1 MNVKK
6 VTIITA
12 CYNGEKYLENYFLGL
27 NNQRYGNI
35 EVIFVDDGSKDHT
48 KEICDMESKKLNKN
62 IKFNYYC
69 QENGGVVKA
78 INNGLSKELGDYIII
93 LDSDDILLEAALEE
107 KVKFLEENLE
117 YGMVYNDAFIVN
129 EKDVSKVVNK
139 LSGLRKH
146 YSGNVYEKLLTTFF
160 MTPGTY
166 CIRKEA
172 FLNAFPNK
180 KLDEKQHGQNW
191 QIAIEIAYRYK
202 VGYIDK
208 PLMKYVVRDNSLSHK
223 QYKEGCSSQLKY
235 IIEDEKIVNKYLQK
249 YECSNKTKN
258 EIRNIFQVRKFNL
271 FYQFKM
277 KEEGI
282 KSYNAI
288 DNEYRNTR
296 LRIKYFALRYMRF
309 HAIQAKT

>member
-1 MNVKK
+1 MSAKK

-12 CYNGEKYLENYFLGL
+12 CYNGERYLKNYFLGL
-27 NNQRYGNI
+27 NNQKYENI
-35 EVIFVDDGSKDHT
+35 EVIFVDDGSKDKT
-48 KEICDMESKKLNKN
+48 KKICDIESKKLNKN
-62 IKFNYYC
+62 IKFNYYY

-78 INNGLSKELGDYIII
+78 INTGLSKELGDYIIL
-93 LDSDDILLEAALEE
+93 LDSDDILLEDAVVE

-117 YGMVYNDAFIVN
+117 YGMVYNDAFVVH

-139 LSGLRKH
+139 LSEVRRH

-166 CIRKEA
+166 CIGKGA
-172 FLNAFPNK
+172 FLDAFPNK
-180 KLDEKQHGQNW
+180 ELDEKQHGQNW
-191 QIAIEIAYRYK
+191 QISIEIAYRYK

-249 YECSNKTKN
+249 YESSNKTKR
-258 EIRNIFQVRKFNL
+258 EIKNTFQIRKFNL
-271 FYQFKM
+271 FYHFKM

-282 KSYNAI
+282 KSYNEI
-288 DNEYRNTR
+288 DNEYKDIRM
-296 LRIKYFALRYMRF
+296 RIKYFILKYRY
-309 HAIQAKT
+309 INK